1 VITPSGELFA
11 LDAQGC
17 ILNPTAFSKI
27 DPAFLP
33 LVPALIACYQRHH
46 GDDLYAVYLRGS
58 VPRGMPLS
66 SIADIDVVGILA
78 CNDHAQFIRWASPP
92 WAATEMEGLSA
103 RYPMTQQI
111 DFAIAH
117 RDEAMP
123 GRNASVKMMLQTQGL
138 CVFGTDDSADW
149 PRCRADRNA
158 AFNHRWLAAE
168 LQHWHAQYAGRPAT
182 TAQSAFLKSLAKT
195 TIRAG
200 FELVIERSGSYTVD
214 LYPCMQAFGRYY
226 PAQKGD
232 MEDVMRTF
240 LDPTITDSGALDWI
254 ERLLPLLISEAI
266 LHLGA

>member
-1 VITPSGELFA
+1 MITPPGELFT

-27 DPAFLP
+27 NPAFLP
-33 LVPALIACYQRHH
+33 LVPELVACYQRHH
-46 GDDLYAVYLRGS
+46 SQDLYAVYLRGS

-66 SIADIDVVGILA
+66 SIADIDVVGILSCDDA
-78 CNDHAQFIRWASPP
+78 VAFIRWASPP
-92 WAATEMEGLSA
+92 WAAVEMETILA
-103 RYPMTQQI
+103 RYPMAQQI

-123 GRNASVKMMLQTQGL
+123 GRNASVKHMLQTQGL
-138 CVFGTDDSADW
+138 CVFGTDDSLDW
-149 PRCRADRNA
+149 PRCRADRNV

-168 LQHWHAQYAGRPAT
+168 LQDWRDHYADQPAT

-214 LYPCMQAFGRYY
+214 LYPCVHAFGRYY
-226 PAQKGD
+226 PDHAGG
-232 MEDVMRTF
+232 MEAALRSF
-240 LDPTITDSGALDWI
+240 LNPTISDFGALDWI
-254 ERLLPLLISEAI
+254 ELLLPLLITEAT
-266 LHLGA
+266 LHLST